1 MASLA
6 VTGSELVITGGTVFR
21 VKQVERVRANMSRL
35 AVEENLG
42 YKGTADQ
49 LTQMGFLGRE
59 GRPFASFTLQR
70 VLVNEALAGVLV
82 YGKKPRKGNPQQELV
97 RFPGS
102 FRRFCLRRS
111 GSVCKSVSVSVGS
124 LLGGGPT
131 PANIC

>member
-1 MASLA
+1 
-6 VTGSELVITGGTVFR
+6 
-21 VKQVERVRANMSRL
+21 MSRL

-82 YGKKPRKGNPQQELV
+82 YGKKPRKVIPSRSWSG
-97 RFPGS
+97 FPGS
-102 FRRFCLRRS
+102 FRLSFLLKS
-111 GSVCKSVSVSVGS
+111 GSDSRNGS
-124 LLGGGPT
+124 ALGGSHPEGGPT
-131 PANIC
+131 QVSIS